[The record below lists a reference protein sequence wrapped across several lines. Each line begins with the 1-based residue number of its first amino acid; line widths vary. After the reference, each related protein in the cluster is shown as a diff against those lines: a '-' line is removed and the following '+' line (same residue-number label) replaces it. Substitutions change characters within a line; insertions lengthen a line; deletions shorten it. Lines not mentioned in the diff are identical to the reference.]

1 MEQGVLTEIGLPAA
15 LFVIMV
21 GMGMTLTPRDFHE
34 VLVAPRATLFGLLA
48 QVVALPVIA
57 FGLAWLLS
65 LPPALA
71 VGLVVIAACPGGT
84 TSNLFAYLGRGD
96 VALSIILTVLA
107 SLITIISLPL
117 FVELALLRWHDSAM
131 VVELPVTKTVIA
143 LFAIVLVPV
152 AIGMVIKRYADA
164 FARRSEAVVSVFGF
178 VVLVVVVA
186 AILASL
192 GERTFE
198 LLKAGGFAAALLNIA
213 GLLLGMIG
221 GRVIGL
227 SHRQAF
233 TVAIE
238 LGIKNGTLGLLVTLT
253 LLQSS
258 EMSVPAAVYGVMM
271 FFFGMV
277 MIGWARYMGIGVA
290 VRKTVRHEGVENDKE
305 G

>member
-1 MEQGVLTEIGLPAA
+1 
-15 LFVIMV
+15 
-21 GMGMTLTPRDFHE
+21 
-34 VLVAPRATLFGLLA
+34 
-48 QVVALPVIA
+48 
-57 FGLAWLLS
+57 
-65 LPPALA
+65 
-71 VGLVVIAACPGGT
+71 
-84 TSNLFAYLGRGD
+84 
-96 VALSIILTVLA
+96 
-107 SLITIISLPL
+107 
-117 FVELALLRWHDSAM
+117 M
-131 VVELPVTKTVIA
+131 VVELPVMKTVIA

-152 AIGMVIKRYADA
+152 AIGMVIKRYADN

-192 GERTFE
+192 GERTLE
-198 LLKAGGFAAALLNIA
+198 LLKAGGFAAALLNIV

-221 GRVIGL
+221 GRLIGL

-290 VRKTVRHEGVENDKE
+290 VRKTVHHEGLENDKE
-305 G
+305 S